1 MTEPDD
7 KIPCGLY
14 RTTRAIP
21 DGVPANA
28 LVYYH
33 NHGDPGPG
41 VYQPRDWRNNQAI
54 FHERGTTVPDAAY
67 EQTLVP
73 LPVEGFYR
81 VVEGFHCCEQSC
93 TFFEQDQLVQLGYNG
108 DADPILFV
116 PKQIEGALS
125 VPSTGTKIDHE
136 RLSKITLLK
145 VPTDEVAP
153 LTSPDLN

>member
-1 MTEPDD
+1 MAKPEE

-21 DGVPANA
+21 DVVPANA

-41 VYQPRDWRNNQAI
+41 VYLPRDWRNNRAV

-67 EQTLVP
+67 AHTLVP
-73 LPVEGFYR
+73 LPAEGFYR
-81 VVEGFHCCEQSC
+81 VVEGFHCCEQAC
-93 TFFEQDQLVQLGYNG
+93 TFFEQEQLVQLGYNG
-108 DADPILFV
+108 DAEPILFV

-136 RLSKITLLK
+136 RLSKISLLK
-145 VPTDEVAP
+145 VPTEAAA
-153 LTSPDLN
+153 LTSPSLN